1 MCGFFARDRIPSPHA
16 ALRRGSG
23 VHSRRVEL
31 ELFAIAPTEH
41 FRRADEVERMALEAR
56 LGQRLARGMM
66 IHQSGASGAVRSRA
80 PTAGVASGAL
90 LGEREQRGVWLND
103 DVVSNY

>member
-1 MCGFFARDRIPSPHA
+1 
-16 ALRRGSG
+16 
-23 VHSRRVEL
+23 
-31 ELFAIAPTEH
+31 
-41 FRRADEVERMALEAR
+41 MALEAR

-103 DVVSNY
+103 DVVSNYESGALRYREQRVEVEDDIVASVVVTIITIAIVTVVV